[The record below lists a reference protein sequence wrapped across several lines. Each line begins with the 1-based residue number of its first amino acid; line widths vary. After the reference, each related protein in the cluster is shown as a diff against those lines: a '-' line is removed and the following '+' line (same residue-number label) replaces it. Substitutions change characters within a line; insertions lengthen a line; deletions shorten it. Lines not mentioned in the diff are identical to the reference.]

1 LLWDHAGIVETEQ
14 SDKEPGILVG
24 NAFLSFISWVLSDSR
39 EHSAFGFMVVLPG
52 LGLTLLSEG

>member
-14 SDKEPGILVG
+14 SDKEPGILVR

-39 EHSAFGFMVVLPG
+39 EYSAFGFMVVLPG
-52 LGLTLLSEG
+52 LGLTLLSED